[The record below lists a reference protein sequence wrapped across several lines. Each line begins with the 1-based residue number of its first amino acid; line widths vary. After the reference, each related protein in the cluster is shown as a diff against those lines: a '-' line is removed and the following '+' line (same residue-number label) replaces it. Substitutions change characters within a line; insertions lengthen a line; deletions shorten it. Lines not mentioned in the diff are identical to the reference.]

1 MKRYVCMG
9 SILYPN
15 SDLEGNTTG
24 YELPSMEEPF
34 PKCNNRPLSSNLMH
48 NRSQQYISLNQ
59 SANRNF
65 ILKAKGSDLMI
76 SHANNDEL
84 YREISIL
91 RRSYSNSRLNF
102 NKWQRAVA
110 EKRPHII
117 VNRTHNWPSRLM
129 TQYQVDRFLAGQNFG
144 QQSKMH
150 SFQVLRSES
159 LMRAASTCMNQQST
173 SNASTDQNSQGINSR
188 PINYSMI
195 QSFRDDSLNSKS
207 AINFVFFP

>member
-1 MKRYVCMG
+1 
-9 SILYPN
+9 
-15 SDLEGNTTG
+15 
-24 YELPSMEEPF
+24 
-34 PKCNNRPLSSNLMH
+34 MH

-91 RRSYSNSRLNF
+91 RRSYSNSRLNY

-173 SNASTDQNSQGINSR
+173 SNSSTDQNSQGINSR